1 MKLNK
6 TLKALLATSVLAAAA
21 CTANYE
27 DINRNPYE
35 VSGDEMDRDGYA
47 MRSFLT
53 TMQSWVVPTDVN
65 QCQFTDILLA
75 GVYGGYFAD
84 ANADFN
90 SNSFATY
97 LPATNWSEVFYE
109 TIYQR
114 IIANYFEL
122 LDITTDENAIAVAKV
137 IKVMGLSRVAD
148 VYGPI
153 PYTALGTDV
162 ESIPLDSEETVYRA
176 MFADLNEAIAVLTAN
191 RTQSIIA
198 DADRLYGGS
207 LEKWCKLANSLKLRL
222 AMRIRY
228 VDPTR
233 AAQYAQEA
241 IDGGVITAT
250 SDNAYLASYRQI
262 SVNNPLEMMWG
273 SYNDARMSASMDSF
287 LNGYEDPRRAAMF
300 QPSPLDGQFHGVR
313 NGLGS
318 TEQKFYTNMSAPNI
332 YGETPMRW
340 LLASEVAF
348 LKAEYYLTKSQSAD
362 AKSLYEEGIRLSF
375 VENGLSASEA
385 AAYAASDKRPGR
397 FNDSSENPTKYSTNA
412 LSSVTVKWADDGNEL
427 ERIITQKWIALFPN
441 GMEAWAEFRRTGFPR
456 IFPILENSNDPSIN
470 KNTQIRRVIFPK
482 SEYSNNAGAV
492 NAAAR
497 LLKGGADTG
506 GARLWWDAK

>member
-1 MKLNK
+1 MIYNKAPFDPEAVATTSNYYPGHRLFYDAFVAQHRVQRASQILKRPNAMKLNK

-153 PYTALGTDV
+153 P
-162 ESIPLDSEETVYRA
+162 
-176 MFADLNEAIAVLTAN
+176 
-191 RTQSIIA
+191 
-198 DADRLYGGS
+198 
-207 LEKWCKLANSLKLRL
+207 
-222 AMRIRY
+222 
-228 VDPTR
+228 
-233 AAQYAQEA
+233 
-241 IDGGVITAT
+241 
-250 SDNAYLASYRQI
+250 
-262 SVNNPLEMMWG
+262 
-273 SYNDARMSASMDSF
+273 
-287 LNGYEDPRRAAMF
+287 
-300 QPSPLDGQFHGVR
+300 
-313 NGLGS
+313 
-318 TEQKFYTNMSAPNI
+318 
-332 YGETPMRW
+332 
-340 LLASEVAF
+340 
-348 LKAEYYLTKSQSAD
+348 
-362 AKSLYEEGIRLSF
+362 
-375 VENGLSASEA
+375 
-385 AAYAASDKRPGR
+385 
-397 FNDSSENPTKYSTNA
+397 
-412 LSSVTVKWADDGNEL
+412 
-427 ERIITQKWIALFPN
+427 
-441 GMEAWAEFRRTGFPR
+441 
-456 IFPILENSNDPSIN
+456 
-470 KNTQIRRVIFPK
+470 IRRWAPMSSRFRSIRRRPSTVRCSPI
-482 SEYSNNAGAV
+482 
-492 NAAAR
+492 
-497 LLKGGADTG
+497 
-506 GARLWWDAK
+506 